1 MFKSPFSFNG
11 RIRRTEF
18 TLTFII
24 YSMVLTVMVLTLI
37 PGFLEEGP
45 QYRKSSQME
54 FQPVLFFIILI
65 PLIIF
70 VWAQGAKRAHDLG
83 KSGWYMFIPFYV
95 LWLLFADSQPGRNEY
110 GYNPKGI
117 GNEDFSFEKEQDR

>member
-1 MFKSPFSFNG
+1 MFKAPFSFNG

-18 TLTFII
+18 AVTFFI
-24 YSMVLTVMVLTLI
+24 YAVVLTGLVLILI
-37 PGFLEEGP
+37 PDYLEPGSP
-45 QYRKSSQME
+45 YRKSSHTE
-54 FQPVLFFIILI
+54 FQSALFFIIFI

-70 VWAQGAKRAHDLG
+70 VCAQGAKRAHDLG